1 MKILGRY
8 AAELAQRLCTTAMKN
23 HKMSKKKKKTAATF
37 MGVKLISIYIIHLVN
52 RFYPELSVTSFL
64 GSQMSNI
71 LHRGC
76 SFLLMKLEKW
86 DCETPLIWGKNYISR
101 ICLLVFLR
109 ELYFILYFCLFVH
122 NMIFIHLLPPPL
134 PVQPCTICQDVLLS
148 PHPLPGWSCH

>member
-23 HKMSKKKKKTAATF
+23 HKMSKKKKTAATF
-37 MGVKLISIYIIHLVN
+37 MVVELISIYIIHLVN

-76 SFLLMKLEKW
+76 SFLLMKLEK
-86 DCETPLIWGKNYISR
+86 
-101 ICLLVFLR
+101 
-109 ELYFILYFCLFVH
+109 
-122 NMIFIHLLPPPL
+122 
-134 PVQPCTICQDVLLS
+134 
-148 PHPLPGWSCH
+148 